1 MKKIIKKFD
10 LELAKAGHPVQTRD
24 GRPARII
31 CYDRKGNKPIVALI
45 YEKEDNVEHHHFY
58 FNDGLFLTS
67 TKKSP
72 EDLVMA
78 TTKKGGW
85 INIYTDNATNGCIYN
100 TKEEALEDT
109 KCESGFDY
117 ITTIKIEWEE

>member
-1 MKKIIKKFD
+1 MKEFN

-31 CYDRKGNKPIVALI
+31 CYDRKGNKPIVALV

-58 FNDGLFLTS
+58 FNDGKFLTS
-67 TKKSP
+67 MSKSP

-78 TTKKGGW
+78 QTKKEGW
-85 INIYTDNATNGCIYN
+85 VNIYKSFAGTRYCGNIYPSE
-100 TKEEALEDT
+100 EEAINHVDDFGDT
-109 KCESGFDY
+109 HL
-117 ITTIKIEWEE
+117 TTTKIEWEE